1 MILYTP
7 LPVEDVLQG
16 YEKEAPELIEMSM
29 GDAMVLV
36 QRTGINQGIVHRII
50 STEPKDYMRPELQP
64 GCVINFQAVQKLN

>member
-16 YEKEAPELIEMSM
+16 FEKEAPELTEMSM
-29 GDAMVLV
+29 GDVRVLV
-36 QRTGINQGIVHRII
+36 QRTGINEGIVHRII

-64 GCVINFQAVQKLN
+64 GSVISFQAMGKL